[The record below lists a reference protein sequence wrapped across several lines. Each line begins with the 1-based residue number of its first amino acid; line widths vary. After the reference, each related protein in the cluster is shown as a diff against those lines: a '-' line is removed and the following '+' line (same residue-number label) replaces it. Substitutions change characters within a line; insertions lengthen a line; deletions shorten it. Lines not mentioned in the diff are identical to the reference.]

1 MNTLTLITPP
11 GTKLHTP
18 KRPLRVIG
26 IDLGTT
32 NSTIAEI
39 LWTPGDAD
47 APQVRC
53 LEVEQATREGAV
65 YLYALHG
72 RKQYVGEGVKWTA
85 SYEKY

>member
-1 MNTLTLITPP
+1 MNTLALITPP
-11 GTKLHTP
+11 GTQPRTP
-18 KRPLRVIG
+18 KRPLRVVG

-53 LEVEQATREGAV
+53 PEVEQPIGWCPWLSYTV
-65 YLYALHG
+65 SCNPLYC
-72 RKQYVGEGVKWTA
+72 
-85 SYEKY
+85 S

>member
-1 MNTLTLITPP
+1 MNTLALITPP
-11 GTKLHTP
+11 GVQPAL
-18 KRPLRVIG
+18 PLQPVRVIG